1 MSGKKA
7 VETAEHK
14 GAARSRRLLSHCRM
28 ACCGVTSSILHSSCN
43 GLLLVAYLSGM

>member
-14 GAARSRRLLSHCRM
+14 GPWLWSSLCGTQLPLLGFSVLIIDRT
-28 ACCGVTSSILHSSCN
+28 V
-43 GLLLVAYLSGM
+43 GLAPFG